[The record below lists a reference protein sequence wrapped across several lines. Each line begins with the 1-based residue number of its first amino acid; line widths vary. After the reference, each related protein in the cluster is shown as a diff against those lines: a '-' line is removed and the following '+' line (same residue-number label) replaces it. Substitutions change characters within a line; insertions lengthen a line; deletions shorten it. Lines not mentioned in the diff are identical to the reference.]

1 MNLPMAARGARGR
14 RVGLAG
20 ASWSGGGLPTRG
32 GDADLLLLAALA
44 PVWGPARG
52 PGHVVRADVR

>member
-1 MNLPMAARGARGR
+1 MNPPMAAPGARGR

-32 GDADLLLLAALA
+32 RGADLLLPAALV
-44 PVWGPARG
+44 PVWVPTRG